1 MLSDLAPRLRALTLE
16 VARDARAAQQ
26 TGKMLDK
33 YLDFH
38 SALTEW
44 VTTTDYPDAAD
55 EVLALMN
62 ELLPPLPTD
71 STQIRLVDTL

>member
-26 TGKMLDK
+26 TLSMLDK
-33 YLDFH
+33 YLEFH
-38 SALTEW
+38 TALTTW
-44 VTTTDYPDAAD
+44 VSSTDYPDAAD
-55 EVLALMN
+55 EILELMN
-62 ELLPPLPTD
+62 KMLPALPAD